1 MALQRRLDRADASD
15 NKADAYCALL
25 TELWNDGHEENLKSF
40 VDHLV
45 KQNHVT
51 MKPVYKNL
59 GDLVKEKRKATAG
72 APYVPALEAMIATM
86 SGVSHVILEEATNAL
101 RYNLAK
107 IYQVEIL
114 DDDENFV
121 KAARHLGKMS
131 LDNAPAIQKVKSWV
145 RCAQLYVADQ
155 LFREAEM
162 FIQKVGQVIKFAKGQ
177 KIDAKYTRRYMSAN
191 ASIQDFQGK
200 FHSAANEYYKLSTIM
215 PDPSEALEKLTA
227 GLKCVLLAPGS
238 SLLSNYYK
246 DERSPNIVGF
256 NLVEKMFLQRFIEK
270 KDCVEFEKT
279 LGEHQNQTGREGW
292 TILEKA
298 VIEHN
303 LIAASN
309 VYTNISLSNLGLVLG
324 VETEKAEAI
333 SSKMITDGRLKGT
346 IDQNKGTLQFLPHG
360 YSELS
365 AWDTHV
371 GIACSSVNTIFD
383 QLTALYPEWVEKQF
397 A

>member
-1 MALQRRLDRADASD
+1 MALQRRLDKADSSD
-15 NKADAYCALL
+15 NKADTYTALL
-25 TELWNDGHEENLKSF
+25 IELWNDGHEGNLKSF
-40 VDHLV
+40 VEHLV

-51 MKPVYKNL
+51 MKKVYQTIA
-59 GDLVKEKRKATAG
+59 DLVKEKRKSGHG
-72 APYVPALEAMIATM
+72 APYVPALEAMIVTV
-86 SGVSHVILEEATNAL
+86 SGVSHAILEEATNAL

-107 IYQVEIL
+107 IYQGVQ
-114 DDDENFV
+114 DDDQNFV
-121 KAARHLGKMS
+121 KAARHLGKMT
-131 LDNAPAIQKVKSWV
+131 LDQAPALQKVKAWV
-145 RCAQLYVADQ
+145 RAAQLYVADS

-191 ASIQDFQGK
+191 ASVQDFQGK
-200 FHSAANEYYKLSTIM
+200 FHSAANEYYKLSTII
-215 PDPSEALEKLTA
+215 PDPEESMGKLTN

-246 DERSPNIVGF
+246 DERCVGIPGF
-256 NLVEKMFLQRFIEK
+256 NVVEKMFLQRFIEK
-270 KDCVEFEKT
+270 KDYEEFEKT
-279 LGEHQNQTGREGW
+279 LSEHQTHVGREGW

-298 VIEHN
+298 IIEHN

-309 VYTNISLSNLGLVLG
+309 VYTNISMSNLGLVLG
-324 VETEKAEAI
+324 VPTEKAEAI

>member
-1 MALQRRLDRADASD
+1 
-15 NKADAYCALL
+15 
-25 TELWNDGHEENLKSF
+25 
-40 VDHLV
+40 
-45 KQNHVT
+45 
-51 MKPVYKNL
+51 
-59 GDLVKEKRKATAG
+59 
-72 APYVPALEAMIATM
+72 MIATV
-86 SGVSHVILEEATNAL
+86 SGVSHAILEEATNAL

-107 IYQVEIL
+107 IYQNVQN
-114 DDDENFV
+114 DDENFV

-131 LDNAPAIQKVKSWV
+131 LDQAPALYKVKAWV
-145 RCAQLYVADQ
+145 RAAQLYVADS

-177 KIDAKYTRRYMSAN
+177 KIDAKYARRYMSAN

-200 FHSAANEYYKLSTIM
+200 FHSAANEYYKLSTSM
-215 PDPSEALEKLTA
+215 PDPDECLQKLNN

-238 SLLSNYYK
+238 SLLANYYK
-246 DERSPNIVGF
+246 DERCAGIPGF
-256 NLVEKMFLQRFIEK
+256 NVVEKMFLQRFIEK
-270 KDCVEFEKT
+270 KDYEEFEKT
-279 LGEHQNQTGREGW
+279 LAEHQTQTGREGW

-298 VIEHN
+298 IIEHN

-309 VYTNISLSNLGLVLG
+309 VYTNISMSNLGLVLG
-324 VETEKAEAI
+324 VPTEKAEAI

-383 QLTALYPEWVEKQF
+383 QLTTLYPEWIEKQF